1 MPAETRR
8 TTLSRRQQ
16 ATLGRLTQS
25 QVLFF
30 VNRSSLIAEVN
41 DVVEEICE
49 NDRETIDA
57 AGSDPLPLQI
67 DAALSNDEH
76 DQYDN
81 LRISPPPL
89 HHEDTRGLSDF
100 GLGSLSKMSEQHA
113 DEHSIIDHIVE
124 NPPVRQPND
133 DCVNLDVE
141 NQPARKLDSFRKQI
155 GCIVN
160 DGKVQ
165 GFILALI
172 VTNAIMMGVATF
184 PFVKDNP
191 DVSAKFELI
200 DEIFLIFELIDEI
213 FLIVF
218 SIEAAIQLTYHGLA
232 LLKDPW
238 LVFDLTVVALSWA
251 LEGVKGFRA
260 FRIFRALRLIAR
272 VDVMRNLITALVS
285 VLPNLTGILLLLFLV
300 FYIFSVLFTVLYKDV
315 SDEYPR
321 KQQYFV
327 ALPETF
333 FTLFQMM
340 TLDGLKNIYIQA
352 YNEYWWSSIF
362 IIAFI
367 IITAFAFANLIVA
380 VICDAVHV
388 LGDDDV
394 AGLLGYAEDEVR
406 KERMIF
412 GRYRRSFDLLEGLD
426 SLTINRLKEMEAQL
440 DQIVLMKDDLMMA
453 MNVLVSKNETL
464 HAGLFPVCEEFTE
477 QNYEKQLPF
486 SASTSITTNPDEK
499 SERGDN
505 HLNGVSVSR
514 WNGNLDSTPDQTQDY
529 QSEQI
534 KQVFPDIDEQFV
546 ENTSLVEVETPT
558 ISRINDFRVQM
569 GYIVNDDKVQGFI
582 LALIVIN
589 AIMMGVATFH
599 FIKDN
604 PDVSAKFE
612 LIDLVF
618 LIVFTIEATMQLTY
632 HGWALFKDAWLVFD
646 LTVVALSWALEGVK
660 GFRAF
665 RIFRALRLVARIDAM
680 KNLIIAVISVI
691 PNLTGIGMLLF
702 LVFYIF
708 AVMFT
713 LLFKDVSKQY
723 PRQQQYFVA
732 LPETFFTLFQMM
744 TLDGWKNIFAQAY
757 DEYWWSW
764 IPFVAFVVVTAFVFV
779 NLIVAVICDA
789 VHVMSDRGLAGLTGY
804 DEDEIT
810 KIRIRGP
817 LELSPRAS
825 NLALGQ
831 KLREIERSIDEI
843 VSIQNQM
850 VTIIDKIA
858 Q

>member
-1 MPAETRR
+1 
-8 TTLSRRQQ
+8 
-16 ATLGRLTQS
+16 
-25 QVLFF
+25 
-30 VNRSSLIAEVN
+30 
-41 DVVEEICE
+41 
-49 NDRETIDA
+49 
-57 AGSDPLPLQI
+57 
-67 DAALSNDEH
+67 
-76 DQYDN
+76 
-81 LRISPPPL
+81 
-89 HHEDTRGLSDF
+89 
-100 GLGSLSKMSEQHA
+100 
-113 DEHSIIDHIVE
+113 
-124 NPPVRQPND
+124 
-133 DCVNLDVE
+133 
-141 NQPARKLDSFRKQI
+141 
-155 GCIVN
+155 
-160 DGKVQ
+160 
-165 GFILALI
+165 
-172 VTNAIMMGVATF
+172 
-184 PFVKDNP
+184 
-191 DVSAKFELI
+191 
-200 DEIFLIFELIDEI
+200 
-213 FLIVF
+213 
-218 SIEAAIQLTYHGLA
+218 
-232 LLKDPW
+232 
-238 LVFDLTVVALSWA
+238 
-251 LEGVKGFRA
+251 
-260 FRIFRALRLIAR
+260 
-272 VDVMRNLITALVS
+272 
-285 VLPNLTGILLLLFLV
+285 
-300 FYIFSVLFTVLYKDV
+300 
-315 SDEYPR
+315 
-321 KQQYFV
+321 
-327 ALPETF
+327 
-333 FTLFQMM
+333 
-340 TLDGLKNIYIQA
+340 
-352 YNEYWWSSIF
+352 
-362 IIAFI
+362 
-367 IITAFAFANLIVA
+367 
-380 VICDAVHV
+380 V

-412 GRYRRSFDLLEGLD
+412 GRYRRSFDLSEGLD

-529 QSEQI
+529 QSEQS

-599 FIKDN
+599 FVKDN

-680 KNLIIAVISVI
+680 KNLIIAVISVV

-744 TLDGWKNIFAQAY
+744 TLVSRWYLYIRTSRLVSSDPITTTGRTQDGWKNIFAQAY

-850 VTIIDKIA
+850 VMIIDKIA